1 MNPSVKFGSLLAVV
15 IGGTIST
22 STSAETVLT
31 RQQHAGWTDAIG
43 MDNGTVEALIVPSI
57 GRVMQFR
64 FKGGD
69 DVFWEN
75 PVTLGGKMS
84 PKPWDTP
91 GSFGGDKTWPAP
103 QSQWNWPPPDVFD
116 ASPLTIEFIDQAVV
130 LRSPVSPRFGIETER
145 RIKLGTRGAVMTIE
159 TTYSKKVGDPVEV
172 GVWVITQAVEPEAAF
187 LPIPSGSKFQN
198 GLTTEWGNPAKM
210 EGVKMG
216 DELISITRIPSAAR
230 KIGNDA
236 SSIVWVGKKTVLRI
250 DSPRIADANYPDDGC
265 SAEIYTNNDPAKYIE
280 IETVGPLK
288 KMKVGDQLSA
298 TNTYRLFKRTAAS
311 ATEAARQ
318 ALHQ

>member
-1 MNPSVKFGSLLAVV
+1 MKSPFK
-15 IGGTIST
+15 IGLVLTVMVGCVFVPLGV
-22 STSAETVLT
+22 AETVIT
-31 RQQHAGWTDAIG
+31 RRQHAGWTDAIWL
-43 MDNGTVEALIVPSI
+43 DNGTVEAVVVPSV

-64 FKGGD
+64 LKGGE
-69 DVFWEN
+69 DVLWEN
-75 PVTLGGKMS
+75 PVTLGGKMAA
-84 PKPWDTP
+84 KPWDTA

-116 ASPLTIEFIDQAVV
+116 ASPLTVEFVDQTVV
-130 LRSPVSPRFGIETER
+130 LKSPVSPRYGIETER
-145 RIKLGTRGAVMTIE
+145 RIELGATGAVMTIE
-159 TTYSKKVGDPVEV
+159 TTYFKKVGEPVEV
-172 GVWVITQAVEPEAAF
+172 GVWVITQAAEPVAAF
-187 LPIPSGSKFQN
+187 LPIPPGSKFQN

-216 DELISITRIPSAAR
+216 DELISITRLPSAPR

-265 SAEIYTNNDPAKYIE
+265 SSEIYTNNDPAKYIE
-280 IETVGPLK
+280 METVGPLK
-288 KMKVGDQLSA
+288 KMRVGDQLSA

-311 ATEAARQ
+311 ATEAARE
-318 ALHQ
+318 ALHR